1 MDDNFLWLTLIV
13 LVSYTTQAM
22 SGFGSTILALSLGV
36 RLYPIEILLPVLV
49 PLDLLVNLYIV
60 TRHHRYIHHSLLF
73 RKILPAMGFGLVVG
87 IIIFHLIQGS
97 ILKKIFGLLVILL
110 AVREL
115 LGLLRHEIHHNIFSD
130 IKSNIYIA
138 GAGLIHGIYASGG
151 PLLIYALGKLNLT
164 KSVFRSTLAAVWLI
178 FSVFLMV
185 SYIVA
190 GTFTLVSLEY
200 IAILLPVIIT
210 GIWLGECLHHR
221 INEATFKIFVF
232 AVLLLA
238 GVSIVI
244 D

>member
-1 MDDNFLWLTLIV
+1 MDINFLWLALIV

-36 RLYPIEILLPVLV
+36 CLYPIDLLLPVLV

-60 TRHHRYIHHSLLF
+60 TRHHRYIHNSLLL
-73 RKILPAMGFGLVVG
+73 RKILPAMGFGLVLG
-87 IIIFHLIQGS
+87 IIIFHLIQGG
-97 ILKKIFGLLVILL
+97 ILKKIFGFLVILL
-110 AVREL
+110 SAREL
-115 LGLLRHEIHHNIFSD
+115 LRLLRHEIDHNTISD

-151 PLLIYALGKLNLT
+151 PLLIYALGRLNLT
-164 KSVFRSTLAAVWLI
+164 KSAFRSTLGAVWLI
-178 FSVFLMV
+178 FSVILTT

-190 GTFTLVSLEY
+190 GTFTLHSLEY

-210 GIWLGECLHHR
+210 GIWLGEWLHHH
-221 INEATFKIFVF
+221 INEASFKIFVF

-244 D
+244 N